1 MKKGDRVVHKK
12 YGKGIVH
19 EFYEFYNEIFVDVEL
34 DDYDQVGYF
43 SLNDLTLIK
52 ETINHD

>member
-1 MKKGDRVVHKK
+1 MKKGARVIHKK
-12 YGKGIVH
+12 YGKGTVH